1 MRDNADACLDAMFRE
16 LKTWHDLKCFSR
28 KQRSEAACTIDTRWV
43 FKWKYVDGKRTIR
56 ARLTLRGFKEF
67 GADNQSNFAATA
79 TKWSQRLIVSEC
91 VLRSWCLASRDIGK
105 AFLQGVS
112 YSEIAAETGQ
122 PERDVNFDV
131 CSRTVPLVQKL
142 PGFHDWN
149 PVEEVLHCLK
159 PGTGCRD
166 APRAF
171 SMQFRKASKA
181 FGLVS
186 SLIDSELELMCKGGH
201 LCMMILKDVDDV
213 KLVGP
218 KELIETLVQHLNQT
232 FGKLTIEWHEF
243 TFCGIKHVQD
253 PNSKEITLDQTSF
266 LKAIKPMS
274 QPEVLTGP
282 GDNQMPETLQRH
294 FLSLL
299 MTVAYAVPS
308 RPDIAVYIAALQKES
323 KTATFA
329 AARRL
334 NKVLL
339 WAQKN
344 PKQITYR
351 QLAKYPD
358 CLALVSDSAFKARED
373 DGLSM
378 RGMIAIRVDSKML
391 LETGKLQC
399 HLLHTVSKTQRHVT
413 RSTFASELFAA
424 TDSMDYGLVQILSL
438 EELLIGNWT
447 WEQARELQQNS
458 PEKMKTKLALIVDAR
473 SVTLAITAPVLKAPA
488 ENSALVSVAWLRNH
502 LRNRALDFLL

>member
-1 MRDNADACLDAMFRE
+1 M
-16 LKTWHDLKCFSR
+16 S
-28 KQRSEAACTIDTRWV
+28 AAST
-43 FKWKYVDGKRTIR
+43 
-56 ARLTLRGFKEF
+56 
-67 GADNQSNFAATA
+67 
-79 TKWSQRLIVSEC
+79 
-91 VLRSWCLASRDIGK
+91 DISK

-131 CSRTVPLVQKL
+131 CSRIVPLVQKL

-149 PVEEVLHCLK
+149 PIEEVLHCLK
-159 PGTGCRD
+159 PGTGSRD

-171 SMQFRKASKA
+171 SMQFRRATKA

-186 SLIDSELELMCKGGH
+186 SLIDSELELLYKDGQ
-201 LCMMILKDVDDV
+201 LCMMILKHVDDV
-213 KLVGP
+213 KMAGPRVQIEALV
-218 KELIETLVQHLNQT
+218 KHLSQT
-232 FGKLTIEWHEF
+232 FGKLTTEWHNF

-253 PNSKEITLDQTSF
+253 PSDKEITLDQTAF
-266 LKAIKPMS
+266 LAAIKPMS
-274 QPEVLTGP
+274 QPEVMTGQRET
-282 GDNQMPETLQRH
+282 QMPEVLQRH

-299 MTVAYAVPS
+299 MTVAYAVQS

-344 PKQITYR
+344 PKKITYH
-351 QLAKYPD
+351 QLDEYPD

-378 RGMIAIRVDSKML
+378 RGMIALRTASKSL
-391 LETGKLQC
+391 LKVGSLKC

-424 TDSMDYGLVQILSL
+424 TDSMDYGLIQILSL
-438 EELLIGNWT
+438 EELLVGSLT
-447 WEQARELQQNS
+447 WERAREMQQNDPS
-458 PEKMKTKLALIVDAR
+458 NMKTKLALIVDAR
-473 SVTLAITAPVLKAPA
+473 SVTLAITAPVSKEPA

-502 LRNRALDFLL
+502 LRNKVLDFLLWADTRVMISDGLTEGSINRESIHAVMSGMWNIHTPLILEEPKT